1 MHVYFTWTQTHL
13 RLLIMA
19 KNFVFNCDHTI
30 MVKMDSLNDLFTLK
44 IMFQCI
50 SVCVHVSIIITLYYV
65 IFSGVLLANPAVIIF
80 LSAFVITVPNYNSS
94 HSFVN
99 TQLCLPLAMS

>member
-1 MHVYFTWTQTHL
+1 MHVYFTRTQTHL
-13 RLLIMA
+13 TLLIMT

-30 MVKMDSLNDLFTLK
+30 IVKMDSLNDLFTLR

-50 SVCVHVSIIITLYYV
+50 SVCVHVSIMITLYYV
-65 IFSGVLLANPAVIIF
+65 IFSEVLLANPAVIILF
-80 LSAFVITVPNYNSS
+80 AFVITAPNYNSS